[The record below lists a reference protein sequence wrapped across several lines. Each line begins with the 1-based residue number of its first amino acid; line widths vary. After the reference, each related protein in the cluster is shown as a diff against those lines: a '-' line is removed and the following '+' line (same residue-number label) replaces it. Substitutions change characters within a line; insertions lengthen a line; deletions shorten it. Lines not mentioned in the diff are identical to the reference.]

1 MLSLRKNVGQAE
13 LAQVDHRR
21 FADALKDVAYHHI
34 VAVGGK
40 PAELGSLMCDL
51 RNYRTGKLA
60 LHS

>member
-1 MLSLRKNVGQAE
+1 VGQAE

-21 FADALKDVAYHHI
+21 FADALKDAAYHHI
-34 VAVGGK
+34 VAVGGN
-40 PAELGSLMCDL
+40 PAELGSLMCDP